1 MGDLGGNQPPV
12 INGVFVETNLVT
24 RLVVPVVKDETISSF
39 KDRFRE
45 EHHEHFTETGE
56 INIDAVKVKC
66 GGCLYE
72 LSNHM
77 KVSDAFDAISR
88 NWFLYVDA
96 AKVEKENPLA
106 IVVAS
111 QNCWVEGNQEVG
123 SEKTRA
129 GKRKVKSSEG
139 KRGRKKRVTD
149 DGVNQSAKVE
159 KEDLLATV
167 VADQKCSNPG
177 LVGEDREIGV
187 ESVLEQGLETQV
199 PVAEKTKREK
209 RTVKISEGKKSRK
222 KRVSDDVV
230 NQSATLDKDDLLA
243 TMVDDQKRSNP
254 LMDSVL
260 EETQVAVADKTT
272 RGKREVKSSD
282 GKKSRKR
289 SVIDERNE
297 VEAVVVVDA
306 PISEVLPR
314 KEVDDVLSGALGKEN
329 ETGEESVEDNTQT
342 DKLASQPENHLEK
355 KRNRKSKKAKR
366 LAKGESVPILVK
378 NLEPMEVV
386 DGEEADN
393 VIRDVLDSLQ
403 EMKGNLDKMEDKSTK
418 ISKRKHVE
426 KIVESQVEV
435 NSASLEEALPFKTAK
450 DTDALFMSPKDV
462 AGNSED
468 NQSLEVKADMGDTL
482 SPSQKDHVADGGDK
496 RRDHVI
502 DAAKSKEEKKGLD
515 MHHDGSINGSVSSKQ
530 PKEKVAR
537 SKVDHS
543 AEVAVDSKKEA
554 AKNNISNSIIDG
566 SLSSVKP
573 KEKRSSDVSSG
584 APSNS
589 TLDDDES
596 DVNSVSRK
604 QGNNLSVGGAKL
616 SLADVLRR
624 SASYKKA
631 KLSAEQSQAEE
642 KLCLDPEEK

>member
-1 MGDLGGNQPPV
+1 MFY
-12 INGVFVETNLVT
+12 NGAPSNSTLS
-24 RLVVPVVKDETISSF
+24 ETISPL
-39 KDRFRE
+39 E
-45 EHHEHFTETGE
+45 EQSC
-56 INIDAVKVKC
+56 N
-66 GGCLYE
+66 
-72 LSNHM
+72 LSLVDVLRRSACYKKAKLSAEQSQAEN
-77 KVSDAFDAISR
+77 KSIYDDDSLDNSR

-96 AKVEKENPLA
+96 AKVEKENLLA
-106 IVVAS
+106 IVVVH
-111 QNCWVEGNQEVG
+111 QNCSVEGNQEI
-123 SEKTRA
+123 E
-129 GKRKVKSSEG
+129 
-139 KRGRKKRVTD
+139 
-149 DGVNQSAKVE
+149 N
-159 KEDLLATV
+159 
-167 VADQKCSNPG
+167 
-177 LVGEDREIGV
+177 
-187 ESVLEQGLETQV
+187 
-199 PVAEKTKREK
+199 
-209 RTVKISEGKKSRK
+209 
-222 KRVSDDVV
+222 
-230 NQSATLDKDDLLA
+230 
-243 TMVDDQKRSNP
+243 
-254 LMDSVL
+254 DSVA
-260 EETQVAVADKTT
+260 VAVADKTT

-631 KLSAEQSQAEE
+631 KLITEQSQAESKSMYDDDDDDDSLD
-642 KLCLDPEEK
+642 KLSLRK

>member
-260 EETQVAVADKTT
+260 EETQVAVAEKTRT
-272 RGKREVKSSD
+272 GKRKAKSSE
-282 GKKSRKR
+282 GKKSRKKR
-289 SVIDERNE
+289 VVDESNE
-297 VEAVVVVDA
+297 AEAVTVAA
-306 PISEVLPR
+306 PISEV
-314 KEVDDVLSGALGKEN
+314 DDVLTAAVGKGN
-329 ETGEESVEDNTQT
+329 ETGEESVEDITQT
-342 DKLASQPENHLEK
+342 DKLASQPEHHVEK
-355 KRNRKSKKAKR
+355 KSHRKPKTAKS
-366 LAKGESVPILVK
+366 LVKEESVQ
-378 NLEPMEVV
+378 NLEPVEVV
-386 DGEEADN
+386 NGEGSDN
-393 VIRDVLDSLQ
+393 VIRDVL
-403 EMKGNLDKMEDKSTK
+403 
-418 ISKRKHVE
+418 RPAP
-426 KIVESQVEV
+426 EV
-435 NSASLEEALPFKTAK
+435 ALPFKNAK
-450 DTDALFMSPKDV
+450 DTDALVITPKDV
-462 AGNSED
+462 AGNSEH
-468 NQSLEVKADMGDTL
+468 NQILEGKADMGDAL
-482 SPSQKDHVADGGDK
+482 CPSQKVDVADGGDK
-496 RRDHVI
+496 RQDHVI
-502 DAAKSKEEKKGLD
+502 DVAMSKEEKKGLD
-515 MHHDGSINGSVSSKQ
+515 GSINSSVSSKK
-530 PKEKVAR
+530 PKEKKAR
-537 SKVDHS
+537 GSITSHVQSMVKSGSKVDHA
-543 AEVAVDSKKEA
+543 AEVAVDSKKE
-554 AKNNISNSIIDG
+554 NISNSFIDG

-573 KEKRSSDVSSG
+573 KEKRSADVTSG
-584 APSNS
+584 APPSNS
-589 TLDDDES
+589 TLDDEES

-604 QGNNLSVGGAKL
+604 QGNDLSAGAGEAKL
-616 SLADVLRR
+616 TLVDVLRR
-624 SASYKKA
+624 SESYKKA